1 MQERI
6 EKGAQSSG
14 PGSSVYLGRARY
26 FFESLAEM
34 GAWIERTPRTW
45 KINDS
50 ARTDPSTSWDLG
62 AGYASAV
69 DMACNGWID
78 GASRS
83 QSALN
88 ALAPLTPEPRQ
99 RVDYVGHRPHVVRA
113 MAGDMKSMIRKVK
126 VRADN
131 GKGRVVTLIVPVNAT
146 AGVSAECMANFGVA
160 VAQYVHQ
167 MERSGIRVEVIAAM
181 TSRVSQWRVSACV
194 RIKHASQPL
203 DLAVMAFAIGHPAM
217 FRRLGFAIRER
228 CAAPMDTGYGR
239 TCDTQADDCINAP
252 QGAIVLNGMADA
264 DRYAQTPEQAVR
276 YVTLKLD
283 DARDVTMGAA

>member
-1 MQERI
+1 
-6 EKGAQSSG
+6 
-14 PGSSVYLGRARY
+14 
-26 FFESLAEM
+26 
-34 GAWIERTPRTW
+34 
-45 KINDS
+45 
-50 ARTDPSTSWDLG
+50 
-62 AGYASAV
+62 
-69 DMACNGWID
+69 
-78 GASRS
+78 
-83 QSALN
+83 
-88 ALAPLTPEPRQ
+88 
-99 RVDYVGHRPHVVRA
+99 

-131 GKGRVVTLIVPVNAT
+131 GRGRVVTLIVPVNAV
-146 AGVSAECMANFGVA
+146 AGVSADHMANFGVA

-228 CAAPMDTGYGR
+228 CAAPMDPGYGR

-264 DRYAQTPEQAVR
+264 DKYAQTPADGVA
-276 YVTLKLD
+276 YVTRTLD
-283 DARDVTMGAA
+283 AARGLTALGAT